1 MWMSPEFPHLLMD
14 LIIKWQQNFLSE
26 ATMFKKIF
34 LITVGVF
41 VLTGCGTSNEYVG
54 KSRDDILI
62 MLESHQHCKEKIHLR
77 TKTLD
82 TVCSYQFDSI
92 DEIKKRSDV
101 MTSENWD
108 ILPEK
113 KFLHDG
119 YYYTRLNFKNGYV
132 VSTNVNIRD
141 GFGGPLQL
149 FLLWLFSL

>member
-1 MWMSPEFPHLLMD
+1 M
-14 LIIKWQQNFLSE
+14 
-26 ATMFKKIF
+26 
-34 LITVGVF
+34 F
-41 VLTGCGTSNEYVG
+41 VLTGCGTCNEYVG

-77 TKTLD
+77 IKTLD

-92 DEIKKRSDV
+92 DEIKKSSDI

-108 ILPEK
+108 ILPK
-113 KFLHDG
+113 KNFCMTD
-119 YYYTRLNFKNGYV
+119 TIFKNGSV

-149 FLLWLFSL
+149 FLLWLFSLWLTTSY